1 MAPAKILQ
9 SLDLRL
15 KYGQQKTY
23 WQKLR
28 FEMEKAPAVA
38 GAFSDLWFYYRGLTI
53 TKNLFGKSFILL
65 MGLGLLDFCVVGGL
79 DMRFC

>member
-38 GAFSDLWFYYRGLTI
+38 GAFLISSSIIED
-53 TKNLFGKSFILL
+53 
-65 MGLGLLDFCVVGGL
+65 
-79 DMRFC
+79 